1 MGNAGCL
8 RPTYLRAPSL
18 AAGRVGV
25 GHGQFSGDVRR
36 VHMAGEK
43 PASSCL
49 QKQSFAETQPQPEF
63 PFQIQHTARLQRD
76 WATWRGRAGMLI
88 DAGVTQPCP
97 SPPRAFKPLEFRD
110 N

>member
-1 MGNAGCL
+1 MGNVGCL

-49 QKQSFAETQPQPEF
+49 QEQSFAETQPQPEF
-63 PFQIQHTARLQRD
+63 PLPDPAHSQAAEG
-76 WATWRGRAGMLI
+76 WGRPGGAGL
-88 DAGVTQPCP
+88 AG
-97 SPPRAFKPLEFRD
+97 
-110 N
+110 